1 MVGLC
6 GIEGRRRER
15 RRWLYGHPRV
25 IDLRPGQPLCY
36 LLDLLIWL
44 VGLYEYVGTKS
55 GTYLEQEKSYQM
67 MLRPIRLL

>member
-1 MVGLC
+1 MVVRFDLVGPLASSVLVVGLC
-6 GIEGRRRER
+6 GIEGRHRER
-15 RRWLYGHPRV
+15 RRWLYGRPRV

-55 GTYLEQEKSYQM
+55 SHT
-67 MLRPIRLL
+67 